1 MKHKAAFKLELRHRL
16 LLVTA
21 CGVWTLADAKD
32 YVRQLRALVL
42 PIASQP
48 WAIIMDTTAWQMSPA
63 EVFALLQD
71 NTRWCFENNLMQAVT
86 ILPDNQLLQWQF
98 SKATAIEK
106 PEGFISQTAADI
118 AAARK
123 LVQAAGFNTL
133 D

>member
-21 CGVWTLADAKD
+21 CDVWTLADAKE